1 MSLELHVGVKDGI
14 QIAFTLRERLSH
26 GASSSTAAETKMSSA
41 PIFDLVCVH
50 VKSTKVI
57 AAKRVNK
64 STPASSCTCRKVE
77 PILARERWNKAV
89 RV

>member
-57 AAKRVNK
+57 AAKSKQIDACIVVHV
-64 STPASSCTCRKVE
+64 P
-77 PILARERWNKAV
+77 
-89 RV
+89 